1 MSASGFISFRALRVL
16 NVAIATVHRWS
27 CVPCRLRR
35 QKTTTASSRKTEG
48 KSEVLRSARL
58 YLRAQSLGHHPIDR
72 QEERGVEGRISR
84 RFFLKGRERAIV
96 NQTNIESASKA
107 TLGKPLRDG
116 VEAPDDVPWKDET
129 GLSWVRRTLQLLQ
142 KQRWGNFWEM
152 VSSVQ
157 GLFRAHRYPLE
168 LSKTGT
174 PVNKT
179 ERWSVQKVETQR
191 LRSGCTH
198 TVF

>member
-1 MSASGFISFRALRVL
+1 MSASGFISFRALGVL

-96 NQTNIESASKA
+96 NQTNIASASKA
-107 TLGKPLRDG
+107 TSGKPLRDG
-116 VEAPDDVPWKDET
+116 VEAPDDVPR
-129 GLSWVRRTLQLLQ
+129 VRRTLQLLQ
-142 KQRWGNFWEM
+142 KQRWGNFGET

-168 LSKTGT
+168 MSKTGT

-179 ERWSVQKVETQR
+179 ERWSVQMVETQR